1 MSRRSGLSATVRFC
15 WRIIEIRWRNWFY
28 VSCLDRQTWWAYTM
42 RTSGRIVFH
51 RPTAACTYLF
61 IFHRFIKS
69 GGSRWQNDD
78 KYLHILPVWICQ
90 KEERSVFKSL
100 PVPSCLTKMDW
111 GEGGTLVLTSFFF
124 FFSRKD
130 SAIPEWIR
138 FHSFFLL
145 AFSHWERGG
154 QRGRKWATLS
164 WWIEDGASFMEP
176 FQ

>member
-124 FFSRKD
+124 LSRKD